1 MYSWP
6 SRSRQVVW
14 KSLQW
19 SRLKTGSQCNLVVGG
34 WTESQS
40 NSGAVQHIRF
50 VVVSCHSTIINNT
63 TKKVES
69 LREGGEWIG
78 WLYNMVTK
86 PHKKGYPKLSHFGMR
101 LKVSSINL

>member
-1 MYSWP
+1 M
-6 SRSRQVVW
+6 
-14 KSLQW
+14 
-19 SRLKTGSQCNLVVGG
+19 VGG

-69 LREGGEWIG
+69 ERRRRIMDW
-78 WLYNMVTK
+78 MVV
-86 PHKKGYPKLSHFGMR
+86 PRSLNSLVVQHGYKTPQKRLSKAESFWYETQS
-101 LKVSSINL
+101 L

>member
-19 SRLKTGSQCNLVVGG
+19 SRLKNGSQCNLVVGG

-69 LREGGEWIG
+69 ERRT
-78 WLYNMVTK
+78 MVMDWMVVQ
-86 PHKKGYPKLSHFGMR
+86 HHGYKTPQKRLSKAESFWYET
-101 LKVSSINL
+101 LV

>member
-1 MYSWP
+1 MQSGGGW
-6 SRSRQVVW
+6 
-14 KSLQW
+14 
-19 SRLKTGSQCNLVVGG
+19 VGG

-69 LREGGEWIG
+69 ERRMDW
-78 WLYNMVTK
+78 MVVRQ
-86 PHKKGYPKLSHFGMR
+86 HGYKTPQKRLSKAESFWYETQS
-101 LKVSSINL
+101 L